1 MKRLFDVVAST
12 CGLVTL
18 SPLLVGVSICIKLDS
33 EGEVFFR
40 QERVGKD
47 GKIFKIHKFRTMT
60 TNAYNDGG
68 GLTIGNDNRITSVGR
83 LLRKFKVDEL
93 PQLIDVLKG
102 DMSLV
107 GPRPEIPEFM
117 VLYSDEDRQKILSV
131 KPGITDKASIELI
144 DENEILAQ
152 YENPRQAYIDV
163 IMPLKAKYYI
173 EYVNNQNLKGDIQI
187 ILRTLAKI
195 IAK

>member
-173 EYVNNQNLKGDIQI
+173 EYVNNQNLKGDIEI
-187 ILRTLAKI
+187 ILKTLAKI
-195 IAK
+195 ISK

>member
-1 MKRLFDVVAST
+1 MKRLFDVVAAT

-173 EYVNNQNLKGDIQI
+173 DYVNNQSLKGDIEI
-187 ILRTLAKI
+187 ILKTLAKI
-195 IAK
+195 ISK

>member
-1 MKRLFDVVAST
+1 MKRLFDVVAAT

-33 EGEVFFR
+33 EGEIFFR

-173 EYVNNQNLKGDIQI
+173 EYVNNQNLKGDIEI

>member
-1 MKRLFDVVAST
+1 MKRLFDVVAAT

-173 EYVNNQNLKGDIQI
+173 DYVNNQSLKGDIEI

>member
-1 MKRLFDVVAST
+1 MKRLFDVVAAT

-173 EYVNNQNLKGDIQI
+173 EYVNNQNLKGDIEI
-187 ILRTLAKI
+187 ILKTLAKI
-195 IAK
+195 ISK

>member
-173 EYVNNQNLKGDIQI
+173 EYVNNQNLKGDIEI

>member
-68 GLTIGNDNRITSVGR
+68 GLTIGNDNRITRVGR
-83 LLRKFKVDEL
+83 LLRKFKVDEF

-173 EYVNNQNLKGDIQI
+173 EYVNNQNLKGDIEI

>member
-1 MKRLFDVVAST
+1 MKRLFDVVAAT

-173 EYVNNQNLKGDIQI
+173 EYVNNQNLKGDIEI